1 MKKLLAMAMAACMAF
16 TMVACGGA
24 ASSTASSAAATSE
37 AASAESTTGAKTDV
51 AFVTDVGNIDDQSF
65 NQYTWQGVQDF
76 CAANGLNANYY
87 RPTEDSDAARIEQMD
102 NAVADGAKA
111 IVVAG
116 YLFGSSI
123 AEAQEKY
130 PEVQF
135 LALDVSAFDL
145 GDKTAGA
152 NTALITYRE
161 EQAGYLAGYAAVIDG
176 YKELGFLGGMAV
188 PAVIRYGYGFVQ
200 GADAAAKELGVSDV
214 NIKYWYSGGFAA
226 TDEVKNKMDGWYS
239 EGTEVVFAC
248 GGPVCQSCDAAAQAN
263 GGKMIGGDVD
273 QSGQFDTVIT
283 SAMKALANSVNVAL
297 TDAMNNGWKF
307 SETYAG
313 KETTLGAAEDCVG
326 LPMETSKFTAFTQEQ
341 YDTLFTAIA
350 DGSLVVDNSFDAEV
364 KPAVTNVTVDY
375 QG

>member
-200 GADAAAKELGVSDV
+200 GADAAAAEM
-214 NIKYWYSGGFAA
+214 NEQIEIKYWYCGAFSPS
-226 TDEVKNKMDGWYS
+226 DDIKVKMSGWYS
-239 EGTEVVFAC
+239 EGTEVVFSCGVGIYLSAC
-248 GGPVCQSCDAAAQAN
+248 AAAEEA
-263 GGKMIGGDVD
+263 GAKVIGVDVD
-273 QSGQFDTVIT
+273 QYYVSDTVIT
-283 SAMKALANSVNVAL
+283 SAMKELKHSVVLAL
-297 TDAMNNGWKF
+297 TDLYANDCVWP
-307 SETYAG
+307 EAYAG
-313 KETTLGAAEDCVG
+313 TTATLGAADNCVG
-326 LPMETSKFTAFTQEQ
+326 LPTADTSWRLNNFTVEEYEQ
-341 YDTLFTAIA
+341 LFEAIKSGEIVVSNDTTEA
-350 DGSLVVDNSFDAEV
+350 
-364 KPAVTNVTVDY
+364 PAVTNSTVEY
-375 QG
+375 QE